1 MENYFA
7 ASCKRVTN
15 KVSRKIKQRERMR
28 KKLIRLSDGG
38 VVEEWGLGLMDK
50 EASLCD
56 NLFRHHIMQIPN
68 QAVFLQKYVIYST
81 FRNV

>member
-15 KVSRKIKQRERMR
+15 KVFRKIKQRERMR

-38 VVEEWGLGLMDK
+38 EVEEW
-50 EASLCD
+50 
-56 NLFRHHIMQIPN
+56 
-68 QAVFLQKYVIYST
+68 
-81 FRNV
+81 

>member
-38 VVEEWGLGLMDK
+38 VVEEG
-50 EASLCD
+50 
-56 NLFRHHIMQIPN
+56 
-68 QAVFLQKYVIYST
+68 
-81 FRNV
+81 